1 MIVAIHQP
9 NFLPWL
15 GYFDKLLRSDLFV
28 LFDDVQFPRGK
39 TFANRVQ
46 IKTPQGPNW
55 ITVPVAD
62 KGELAL
68 IKDTRIAPNPS
79 WKRKLLRTLEVSY
92 AKAPYSKDYL
102 PGLKEIIEAATDKLC
117 PLNCALLTWCVQQ
130 LGGRTQLVYSSA
142 LCKDQPAIE
151 GNEKIRYLL
160 KIMGATVYISGEG
173 AGSRRYIEEE
183 WFKQQGIQL
192 EWQKF
197 HHPQY
202 PQLQGPF
209 AEKLSI
215 IDLIFNCGP
224 HAPSILL
231 SH

>member
-15 GYFDKLLRSDLFV
+15 GYFNKLLRSDAFV

-55 ITVPVAD
+55 ITVPVAN
-62 KGELAL
+62 KGDLAL
-68 IKDTRIAPNPS
+68 IEEVRIAPEPS

-92 AKAPYSKDYL
+92 AKAPYTKNYL
-102 PGLKEIIEAATDKLC
+102 PGLAEIIGAAGDKLC
-117 PLNCALLTWCVQQ
+117 PLNCALVAWCVQQ
-130 LGGRTQLVYSSA
+130 LGSGTQLLYSSA
-142 LCKDQPAIE
+142 LCKDQPTMD
-151 GNEKIRYLL
+151 GSEKIKYLL
-160 KIMGATVYISGEG
+160 KATGATVYISGEG

-183 WFKQQGIQL
+183 WFNEQGIQL
-192 EWQKF
+192 QWQQFK
-197 HHPQY
+197 HPQY
-202 PQLQGPF
+202 SQLHGAF

-224 HAPSILL
+224 QARSILL
-231 SH
+231 AN